1 MAYLRECLELL
12 LRWLHVIA
20 AIAWIGES
28 FYFVALDNQ
37 LRPPKPGTAPEGV
50 AGESWSVHGGGFYNK
65 QKYLVAPAVM
75 PEVLHWSKWKS
86 YTTWLSGFGLFSAL
100 YLSQPKVFLV
110 DATVSSL
117 SPGAASGV
125 AVAFLVVGWLVYDN
139 LCKLVG
145 FHDDVLGILVGF
157 QALIIA
163 FATTHLFAGRAA
175 FLITGATMATIMSAN
190 VFFVIIPGQKKMVAA
205 MARGETPDPVY
216 GKRGKQRSV
225 HNTYF
230 TLPVVFTMISN
241 HYASTFSQPDS
252 WAILALWMLAGML
265 IRQFFVLHHAGRDLY
280 ALPVV
285 GAILIVAALIWM
297 KPAAPEVVTG
307 PPVAFADVQSIVASR
322 CLACHSAHPKNVAV
336 APKGLMFD
344 DPEVIRTRAAD
355 VYRQVFV
362 LKQMPQGNVT
372 QITDEERRQ
381 IARWYQAGAH

>member
-1 MAYLRECLELL
+1 MTYLRECFELL

-28 FYFVALDNQ
+28 FYFVALDNG

-110 DATVSSL
+110 DPAVSAL
-117 SPGAASGV
+117 SPGAASGL
-125 AVAFLVVGWLVYDN
+125 AVGFLVVGWLVYDG
-139 LCKLVG
+139 LCRLVG
-145 FHDDVLGILVGF
+145 FHDDVLGILVGLF
-157 QALIIA
+157 ALLIA
-163 FATTHLFAGRAA
+163 WATTHLFAGRAA
-175 FLITGATMATIMSAN
+175 FLLTGAVMATIMSAN

-205 MARGETPDPVY
+205 LTRGETPDPVY

-241 HYASTFSQPDS
+241 HYASTYAQPDS

-265 IRQFFVLHHAGRDLY
+265 LRQFFVLHHAGRDRY
-280 ALPVV
+280 SLPVI
-285 GAILIVAALIWM
+285 GAVLIVVALICA
-297 KPAAPEVVTG
+297 KPAAPEVVSG
-307 PPVAFADVQSIVASR
+307 PVPAFAEVQSIVATR

-344 DPEVIRTRAAD
+344 DPEIIKQRAAD
-355 VYRQVFV
+355 IYRQVFL

-381 IARWYQAGAH
+381 IARWYQAGAK

>member
-1 MAYLRECLELL
+1 MGYLRECLELL

-28 FYFVALDNQ
+28 FYFVALDNG

-110 DATVSSL
+110 DPAVSAL

-125 AVAFLVVGWLVYDN
+125 AVGFLVVGWLVYDR

-157 QALIIA
+157 QALIVA
-163 FATTHLFAGRAA
+163 YAATHLFAGRAA
-175 FLITGATMATIMSAN
+175 FLLTGAVMATIMSAN

-241 HYASTFSQPDS
+241 HYASTYSQPDS

-265 IRQFFVLHHAGRDLY
+265 IRQFFVLHHAGRDLW
-280 ALPVV
+280 ALPIVGGLLIV
-285 GAILIVAALIWM
+285 GALLWM
-297 KPAAPEVVTG
+297 KPATPEVVGG
-307 PPVAFADVQSIVASR
+307 PPVSFDEVQSIVAAR
-322 CLACHSAHPKNVAV
+322 CLACHAAHPTSIAV

-344 DPEVIRTRAAD
+344 DPDTIKLHAAEI
-355 VYRQVFV
+355 YQQVFV
-362 LKQMPQGNVT
+362 LKQMPLGNVT
-372 QITDEERRQ
+372 HITDEERRK
-381 IARWYQAGAH
+381 IARWYQGQR